1 MMVLKA
7 RTVLGTLM
15 LALSA
20 GAMAQAA
27 PAVAASGAERIDQR
41 QANQEQR
48 IQQGKADGSLTHHEK
63 RKLVRGQKRISAA
76 EERAAAD
83 GKLSAAEQAKIE
95 ARQDQ
100 QSKVIH
106 RRKNDT
112 DKAPAS
118 QPAK

>member
-1 MMVLKA
+1 MQTPST
-7 RTVLGTLM
+7 RTLFGALM

-20 GAMAQAA
+20 GAMAQTATA
-27 PAVAASGAERIDQR
+27 TAASGAARIDQR

-63 RKLVRGQKRISAA
+63 RKLVRGQRRISAA
-76 EERAAAD
+76 EDRAAAD

-95 ARQDQ
+95 ARQDH

-106 RRKNDT
+106 RVKNDT
-112 DKAPAS
+112 DKPQA

>member
-1 MMVLKA
+1 MKVLTA

-27 PAVAASGAERIDQR
+27 PAVAASGAARIDQR

-63 RKLVRGQKRISAA
+63 RKLKRGQNRVAAA
-76 EERAAAD
+76 EDRAAAD

-106 RRKNDT
+106 RLKNDT
-112 DKAPAS
+112 DKPQA